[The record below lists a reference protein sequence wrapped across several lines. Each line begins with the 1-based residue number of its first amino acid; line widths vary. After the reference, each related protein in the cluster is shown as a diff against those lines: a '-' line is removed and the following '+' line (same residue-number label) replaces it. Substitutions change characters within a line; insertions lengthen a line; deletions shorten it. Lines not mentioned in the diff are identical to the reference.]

1 MEETVNSGA
10 KFCENCGAPIQPG
23 QKFCDNCGQKIVYTE
38 APAVAPA
45 AAEEPQEQVQVFPE
59 EPQEQAQVFPEEP
72 QEQAQA
78 FPEEPQE
85 QTQGFPEEPEA
96 QNTQQENA
104 FQQNT
109 QQQNN
114 FQQNS
119 YQQNNFQ
126 QNTQQGAG
134 RQSSNAVLPP
144 RLGCVIAYLFSML
157 GCIAL
162 YFLGDRE
169 DDFVRHHLNQAV
181 VLAILQIVTRI
192 LDLDGLLETIVNLF
206 IFFGWIVGM
215 YGSVSGKKT
224 EIPLISQVK
233 IF

>member
-38 APAVAPA
+38 TSAAAPAPM
-45 AAEEPQEQVQVFPE
+45 EEPQEQAQGFPE
-59 EPQEQAQVFPEEP
+59 EPQEQAQGFPEEP
-72 QEQAQA
+72 QEQ
-78 FPEEPQE
+78 
-85 QTQGFPEEPEA
+85 
-96 QNTQQENA
+96 NTQQGSA
-104 FQQNT
+104 
-109 QQQNN
+109 

-119 YQQNNFQ
+119 YQQNSFQ

>member
-45 AAEEPQEQVQVFPE
+45 SA

-72 QEQAQA
+72 QEQAQV

-109 QQQNN
+109 Q
-114 FQQNS
+114 
-119 YQQNNFQ
+119 QQNNFQ